1 MSLIKNP
8 FFWLY
13 SGLYLICL
21 VLLSN
26 VGNYRTE
33 EAVGVMVIFALI
45 LPSASYWLSKS
56 ATPLADLKEST
67 GHEIAAVIFLLIV
80 IAGYLAVG
88 PTKIN
93 ALLNVTESSPKLS
106 ALLTL
111 VQRLVVFVLLPL
123 ILLRERFGLSLQDF
137 GLNWSIRTWF
147 QKKHVRILIILCI
160 GMIALQ
166 YFIGQAAA
174 PVRQGEFSF
183 RQLIIGLPLTYA
195 WLLLEVG
202 LVEEFFFRAVVQS
215 RVAACLKSDVSGVVI
230 ASFLF
235 GLAHAP
241 GLILRGGGAN
251 SPVGSHP
258 STWFAICFSIVV
270 LSAAGLFLGVVWA
283 RTRNLLLVVMIHSA
297 VDLLPKV
304 GEFVRVWGI
313 HQ

>member
-1 MSLIKNP
+1 VFWIYCAVYLTCFLI
-8 FFWLY
+8 LGGEGSY
-13 SGLYLICL
+13 SFG
-21 VLLSN
+21 
-26 VGNYRTE
+26 

-56 ATPLADLKEST
+56 ATPLADIKEST
-67 GHEIAAVIFLLIV
+67 RREMAAVVFLLIV

-111 VQRLVVFVLLPL
+111 VQRLGVFVVLPL
-123 ILLRERFGLSLQDF
+123 LFLNKRFGLSLQDF

-160 GMIALQ
+160 AMIALQ
-166 YFIGQAAA
+166 YFIGQATA

-202 LVEEFFFRAVVQS
+202 LVEEFFFRAVLQS
-215 RVAACLKSDVSGVVI
+215 RLAAYLKSDVSGVLI

-251 SPVGSHP
+251 SPVGSDP
-258 STWFAICFSIVV
+258 SVLFAICFSVVV

-304 GEFVRVWGI
+304 GEIVHVWGI